1 MSTSGFKSQAEF
13 NAWRIR
19 NQQAVEVFNIR
30 QRIKKG
36 RKLYRLRY
44 VDVRPVVLGGG
55 GQRAGIQV
63 HMGDSLKTVPC
74 PNGISKGMRQ
84 GLRRQASRSQIVF
97 PYRQHAAQD
106 ILAENKIDQR
116 RSQKK

>member
-1 MSTSGFKSQAEF
+1 MSTSELSSRAQFE
-13 NAWRIR
+13 AWKRR
-19 NQQAVEVFNIR
+19 NQYIIKRFNVR

-36 RKLYRLRY
+36 RKPYKLRY
-44 VDVRPVVLGGG
+44 VDVRPITLGGCG
-55 GQRAGIQV
+55 VRAGIKI
-63 HMGDSLKTVPC
+63 HMGDSLQTVPC
-74 PNGISKGMRQ
+74 PNCISKGMRQ
-84 GLRRQASRSQIVF
+84 GLQRQASRSQIVF